1 MFNPFIE
8 NLDELS
14 DDELTAKISE
24 LRIKMNQASKVA
36 PNMLQQLQIA
46 LSDHM
51 QEQSD
56 RMRKRQQEDLEKGDD
71 DTGKVIKIE

>member
-14 DDELTAKISE
+14 DD
-24 LRIKMNQASKVA
+24 N
-36 PNMLQQLQIA
+36 
-46 LSDHM
+46 DHV
-51 QEQSD
+51 QEQGN
-56 RMRKRQQEDLEKGDD
+56 RMRKRQQEELEKGDG

>member
-24 LRIKMNQASKVA
+24 LRIKMNQASKAA

-46 LSDHM
+46 LNDHV
-51 QEQSD
+51 QEQGNG
-56 RMRKRQQEDLEKGDD
+56 MRKRQQEELEKGDG